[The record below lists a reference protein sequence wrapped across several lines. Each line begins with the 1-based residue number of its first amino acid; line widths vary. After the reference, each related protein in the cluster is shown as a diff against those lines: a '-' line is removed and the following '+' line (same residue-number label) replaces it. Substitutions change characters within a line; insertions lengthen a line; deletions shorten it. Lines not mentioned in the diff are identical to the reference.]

1 MKWNKLL
8 LTLKGR
14 WQGAR
19 ISKSFPLP
27 HKRSVLGVSLLV
39 LAYQG
44 VHPHPDEIDTDLCD
58 WSASGIYQL

>member
-14 WQGAR
+14 WQGAQ

-44 VHPHPDEIDTDLCD
+44 FTPTLMK
-58 WSASGIYQL
+58 

>member
-1 MKWNKLL
+1 MKQAL

-19 ISKSFPLP
+19 ISNSFPLP
-27 HKRSVLGVSLLV
+27 PKKV

-58 WSASGIYQL
+58 WSGSGIYHL